1 MSSLIKNELIKI
13 FKRKSIYFLFI
24 LSVIAIIIYNYKNP
38 DQNEISSEGSKNM
51 HIISDTS
58 LESDKNN
65 PESYISSLAYN
76 ELAKLYNDNFEENS
90 WQRYA
95 LNEERGGYSF
105 KNIFTEYNQDIMNY
119 LINIKDYEYNPNTQ
133 ITNEIYET
141 SKTKYNE
148 YVEALKSNDWKN
160 FVNLKIKNLEER
172 KNTQT
177 LLPEE
182 IEEINF
188 EIDWYYLRLNNNINY
203 DDNIINQYLSEYKG
217 IYYLIVYRESLIDVK
232 SQADISDLN
241 DYKAKLEL
249 YKYAIENNINY
260 DMSAEKNLIL
270 NNKIDARISF
280 IRTFDNFNLIL
291 IIITIYISSTI
302 ITEEISKKTIKNLLT
317 KPHKRLTIIMSKA
330 FACMITIIISMIFIG
345 IVQFFVGG
353 LTFGFDSYANGY
365 VGYDINNNIL
375 FNMNLLSYLII
386 SGITKLP
393 EYIIISLFC
402 IFIGIFNKNI
412 AMSMILTLMI
422 CIFANTALAE
432 WSKVDALSK
441 ITRYFITN
449 NWNFS
454 IYLFGNISS
463 INGINLWH
471 SIVVYFVYFVLLLKI
486 TVFKFKKLEV

>member
-1 MSSLIKNELIKI
+1 MLSLIKNELIKI

-58 LESDKNN
+58 LESDKSN
-65 PESYISSLAYN
+65 PESYISSLVYN

-160 FVNLKIKNLEER
+160 FVNLKIKNLEGR

-217 IYYLIVYRESLIDVK
+217 IYYLIVYRESLIDVN
-232 SQADISDLN
+232 SQADISELN
-241 DYKAKLEL
+241 DYKAK
-249 YKYAIENNINY
+249 
-260 DMSAEKNLIL
+260 
-270 NNKIDARISF
+270 
-280 IRTFDNFNLIL
+280 
-291 IIITIYISSTI
+291 
-302 ITEEISKKTIKNLLT
+302 
-317 KPHKRLTIIMSKA
+317 
-330 FACMITIIISMIFIG
+330 
-345 IVQFFVGG
+345 
-353 LTFGFDSYANGY
+353 
-365 VGYDINNNIL
+365 
-375 FNMNLLSYLII
+375 
-386 SGITKLP
+386 
-393 EYIIISLFC
+393 
-402 IFIGIFNKNI
+402 
-412 AMSMILTLMI
+412 
-422 CIFANTALAE
+422 
-432 WSKVDALSK
+432 
-441 ITRYFITN
+441 
-449 NWNFS
+449 
-454 IYLFGNISS
+454 
-463 INGINLWH
+463 
-471 SIVVYFVYFVLLLKI
+471 
-486 TVFKFKKLEV
+486 